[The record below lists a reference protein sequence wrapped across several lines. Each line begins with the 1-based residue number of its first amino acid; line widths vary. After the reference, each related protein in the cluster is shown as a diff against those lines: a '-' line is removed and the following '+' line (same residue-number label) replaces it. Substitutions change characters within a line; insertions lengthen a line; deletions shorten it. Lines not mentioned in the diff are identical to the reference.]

1 MIDAI
6 VAERFVLRRPA
17 SPSTLAPTVPSSPV
31 LDSEPCTSARASK
44 PLDPSPGVNRSRI
57 ADVHVHLDP
66 VGGVAGDMFAAA
78 LLDAFPERAEALAA
92 GLAKTR
98 LHEIVT
104 IRSEPFTDG
113 VLQGCRF
120 HAAPAPADGRGRVPG
135 HTRHRASA
143 EEAEPEPS
151 RDGDPNPGHG
161 HAHERGPHD
170 APGARTRSRDPGD
183 GEGDAGPRHGPS
195 DPARPGRHAHD
206 HGHDHDHGHGNGNG
220 HGHHHH
226 RRFADI
232 RAWLRES
239 GLAGPVAER
248 ATAIFTVLA
257 EAEAEVHGIA
267 VEDVTFHE
275 VGAWD
280 SIADVVCAAWLID
293 SLEPADWSCSPLPLG
308 GGQVRTAHGML
319 PVPAPA
325 TALLLRG
332 FPSRHDGVGG
342 ERVTPTGA
350 AILRHLAPAFELAG
364 LEGRIA
370 RTGHGFGSRR
380 LPGMS
385 NVLRALVLDP
395 VHAPGAWRDESIG
408 ICSFEVDDQTAEDL
422 AVALDRLR
430 AADGVLDVIQAPAF
444 GKKGRMVASVRV
456 LARPAVRERLIERCF
471 AETATLGVR
480 WQAVRRAALEREEAV
495 ADVAGEPVRIKRTQ
509 RAGGEV
515 TVKAE
520 MDDVAS
526 ANGGR
531 AGREERRRRAE
542 ST

>member
-1 MIDAI
+1 M
-6 VAERFVLRRPA
+6 
-17 SPSTLAPTVPSSPV
+17 
-31 LDSEPCTSARASK
+31 
-44 PLDPSPGVNRSRI
+44 
-57 ADVHVHLDP
+57 HVHLDP

-78 LLDAFPERAEALAA
+78 LLDAFPERADALAA
-92 GLAKTR
+92 GLAKSR

-104 IRSEPFTDG
+104 VRSEPFTDG
-113 VLQGCRF
+113 VLRGRRF
-120 HAAPAPADGRGRVPG
+120 HTAPARGVGKGHDPAHD
-135 HTRHRASA
+135 HHH
-143 EEAEPEPS
+143 
-151 RDGDPNPGHG
+151 DHDHHHGHG
-161 HAHERGPHD
+161 HQDGNRG
-170 APGARTRSRDPGD
+170 
-183 GEGDAGPRHGPS
+183 
-195 DPARPGRHAHD
+195 
-206 HGHDHDHGHGNGNG
+206 HGHDHP
-220 HGHHHH
+220 H

-232 RAWLRES
+232 RVWLGES

-293 SLEPADWSCSPLPLG
+293 SLEPASWSCAPLPLG
-308 GGQVRTAHGML
+308 GGLVRTAHGML

-325 TALLLRG
+325 TAILLRG
-332 FPSRHDGVGG
+332 FPSRHDGVEG

-350 AILRHLAPAFELAG
+350 AILRHLEPAFDLAG

-370 RTGHGFGSRR
+370 GTGHGFGTRR

-385 NVLRALVLDP
+385 NVLRALVFEP
-395 VHAPGAWRDESIG
+395 VHEPQAWREETIG
-408 ICSFEVDDQTAEDL
+408 VCSFEVDDQTAEDL
-422 AVALDRLR
+422 AVGLDLLR
-430 AADGVLDVIQAPAF
+430 AADGVLDVVQTPVF
-444 GKKGRMVASVRV
+444 GKKGRMAAGVRV
-456 LARPAVRERLIERCF
+456 LARPEVRERLIERCF
-471 AETATLGVR
+471 AETATIGVR
-480 WQAVRRAALEREEAV
+480 WQTVRRAALEREEAV
-495 ADVAGEPVRIKRTQ
+495 ADVAGEPVRIKRAQ

-526 ANGGR
+526 AAGGR
-531 AGREERRRRAE
+531 AGRDERRRRAE

>member
-1 MIDAI
+1 M
-6 VAERFVLRRPA
+6 
-17 SPSTLAPTVPSSPV
+17 
-31 LDSEPCTSARASK
+31 
-44 PLDPSPGVNRSRI
+44 
-57 ADVHVHLDP
+57 HVHLDP

-78 LLDAFPERAEALAA
+78 LLDAFPERADALAA
-92 GLAKTR
+92 GLAESR

-104 IRSEPFTDG
+104 VRSEPFTDG
-113 VLQGCRF
+113 ILRGLRF
-120 HAAPAPADGRGRVPG
+120 HTAPAPGGGQGHGPSHDHGAHSHPHPEASEEGGGRRAGTAGG
-135 HTRHRASA
+135 HHGH
-143 EEAEPEPS
+143 E
-151 RDGDPNPGHG
+151 DGDGHHHHGHG
-161 HAHERGPHD
+161 H
-170 APGARTRSRDPGD
+170 
-183 GEGDAGPRHGPS
+183 
-195 DPARPGRHAHD
+195 
-206 HGHDHDHGHGNGNG
+206 GHP
-220 HGHHHH
+220 H

-232 RAWLRES
+232 RVWLGES

-257 EAEAEVHGIA
+257 EAEGEVHGIP

-293 SLEPADWSCSPLPLG
+293 SLEPATWSSAPLPLG
-308 GGQVRTAHGML
+308 GGLVRTAHGTL

-325 TALLLRG
+325 TAILLRG
-332 FPSRHDGVGG
+332 FPSRHDGVEG

-350 AILRHLAPAFELAG
+350 AILRHLEPAFDLAG

-370 RTGHGFGSRR
+370 GTGHGFGTRR

-385 NVLRALVLDP
+385 NVLRALVVEP
-395 VHAPGAWRDESIG
+395 VHEPHAWHEETIG
-408 ICSFEVDDQTAEDL
+408 VCSFEVDDQTAEDL
-422 AVALDRLR
+422 AVGLDRLR
-430 AADGVLDVIQAPAF
+430 SADGVLDVVQTPVF
-444 GKKGRMVASVRV
+444 GKKGRMAASVRV

-480 WQAVRRAALEREEAV
+480 WQTVRRAALEREEAV
-495 ADVAGEPVRIKRTQ
+495 ADVAGEPVRIKRAH
-509 RAGGEV
+509 RAGGEM

-526 ANGGR
+526 ADGGR

-542 ST
+542 SA

>member
-1 MIDAI
+1 MHI
-6 VAERFVLRRPA
+6 
-17 SPSTLAPTVPSSPV
+17 
-31 LDSEPCTSARASK
+31 
-44 PLDPSPGVNRSRI
+44 
-57 ADVHVHLDP
+57 HLDP

-78 LLDAFPERAEALAA
+78 LLDAFPGRAEALAA
-92 GLAKTR
+92 GLARSR
-98 LHEIVT
+98 LHEIVNV
-104 IRSEPFTDG
+104 RSEPFTDG
-113 VLQGCRF
+113 VLRGRRF
-120 HAAPAPADGRGRVPG
+120 HTAPAPG
-135 HTRHRASA
+135 
-143 EEAEPEPS
+143 
-151 RDGDPNPGHG
+151 
-161 HAHERGPHD
+161 
-170 APGARTRSRDPGD
+170 
-183 GEGDAGPRHGPS
+183 GEQDHGPS
-195 DPARPGRHAHD
+195 HDHGAHPHPQPETPEEGGSRRAGAAGGHHGHEHGD
-206 HGHDHDHGHGNGNG
+206 GHHEHGHGHDHP
-220 HGHHHH
+220 H

-232 RAWLRES
+232 RAWLGES

-257 EAEAEVHGIA
+257 EAEAEVHGIP

-293 SLEPADWSCSPLPLG
+293 SLEPATWSSAPLPLG
-308 GGQVRTAHGML
+308 GGLVRTAHGTL

-325 TALLLRG
+325 TAILLRG
-332 FPSRHDGVGG
+332 FPSRHDGVEG

-350 AILRHLAPAFELAG
+350 AILRHLDPAFDLAG

-370 RTGHGFGSRR
+370 GTGHGFGTRR

-385 NVLRALVLDP
+385 NVLRALVVEP
-395 VHAPGAWRDESIG
+395 VHEPRAWRDETIG
-408 ICSFEVDDQTAEDL
+408 VCSFEVDDQTAEDI
-422 AVALDRLR
+422 AVGLDRLR
-430 AADGVLDVIQAPAF
+430 AADGVLDVVQTPVF
-444 GKKGRMVASVRV
+444 GKKGRMAASVRV
-456 LARPAVRERLIERCF
+456 LARPAVREPLIERCF

-480 WQAVRRAALEREEAV
+480 WQTVRRAALEREEAV
-495 ADVAGEPVRIKRTQ
+495 ADVAGEPVRIKRAH

-526 ANGGR
+526 ADGGR

>member
-1 MIDAI
+1 M
-6 VAERFVLRRPA
+6 
-17 SPSTLAPTVPSSPV
+17 
-31 LDSEPCTSARASK
+31 
-44 PLDPSPGVNRSRI
+44 
-57 ADVHVHLDP
+57 HVHLDP

-92 GLAKTR
+92 GLAESR

-104 IRSEPFTDG
+104 VRSEPFTDSILRG
-113 VLQGCRF
+113 RRF
-120 HAAPAPADGRGRVPG
+120 HTAPARGAWKG
-135 HTRHRASA
+135 H
-143 EEAEPEPS
+143 
-151 RDGDPNPGHG
+151 DPDPDHHHGHG
-161 HAHERGPHD
+161 HGHRG
-170 APGARTRSRDPGD
+170 GG
-183 GEGDAGPRHGPS
+183 
-195 DPARPGRHAHD
+195 HD
-206 HGHDHDHGHGNGNG
+206 HNHDHDHH
-220 HGHHHH
+220 HDQDHDGHHDHPH

-232 RAWLRES
+232 RAWLGES
-239 GLAGPVAER
+239 GLTGPVAER

-257 EAEAEVHGIA
+257 EAEAEVHGIP

-293 SLEPADWSCSPLPLG
+293 SLEPATWSSAPLPLG
-308 GGQVRTAHGML
+308 GGLVRTAHGML

-332 FPSRHDGVGG
+332 YPSRHDGVEG

-350 AILRHLAPAFELAG
+350 AILRHLEPAFDRAG
-364 LEGRIA
+364 LEGRITA
-370 RTGHGFGSRR
+370 TGHGFGSRR

-385 NVLRALVLDP
+385 NVLRALVVEP
-395 VHAPGAWRDESIG
+395 VHEPHAWREETVG
-408 ICSFEVDDQTAEDL
+408 VCSFEVDDQTAEDL
-422 AVALDRLR
+422 AVGLERLR
-430 AADGVLDVIQAPAF
+430 AADGVLDVVQTPVF
-444 GKKGRMVASVRV
+444 GKKGRMAASVRV
-456 LARPAVRERLIERCF
+456 LARPAARERLIERCF

-495 ADVAGEPVRIKRTQ
+495 ADVAGEAVRIKRAH

-526 ANGGR
+526 ADGGR

>member
-1 MIDAI
+1 MHI
-6 VAERFVLRRPA
+6 
-17 SPSTLAPTVPSSPV
+17 
-31 LDSEPCTSARASK
+31 
-44 PLDPSPGVNRSRI
+44 
-57 ADVHVHLDP
+57 HLDP

-92 GLAKTR
+92 GLAGSR

-104 IRSEPFTDG
+104 VRSEPFTDG
-113 VLQGCRF
+113 ILRGRRF
-120 HAAPAPADGRGRVPG
+120 HTTPASGGGQGHVHVHHHDHGAHPHPHPETPEEGGSRRAGAAGGHHGNEHGDG
-135 HTRHRASA
+135 HH
-143 EEAEPEPS
+143 EH
-151 RDGDPNPGHG
+151 GHG
-161 HAHERGPHD
+161 
-170 APGARTRSRDPGD
+170 
-183 GEGDAGPRHGPS
+183 
-195 DPARPGRHAHD
+195 
-206 HGHDHDHGHGNGNG
+206 HGHDHP
-220 HGHHHH
+220 H

-232 RAWLRES
+232 RAWLGES

-257 EAEAEVHGIA
+257 EAEAEVHGIP

-293 SLEPADWSCSPLPLG
+293 SLEPASWSCAPLPLG
-308 GGQVRTAHGML
+308 GGQVHTAHGVL

-332 FPSRHDGVGG
+332 FPSRHDGVEG

-350 AILRHLAPAFELAG
+350 AILRHLEPAFDLAG

-370 RTGHGFGSRR
+370 GTGHGFGTRR

-385 NVLRALVLDP
+385 NVLRALVLDT
-395 VHAPGAWRDESIG
+395 VHETGAWREETIG
-408 ICSFEVDDQTAEDL
+408 VCSFEVDDQTAEDL
-422 AVALDRLR
+422 AVGLDRLR
-430 AADGVLDVIQAPAF
+430 AADGVLDVVQTPVF
-444 GKKGRMVASVRV
+444 GKKGRMAASVRV
-456 LARPAVRERLIERCF
+456 LARPAVRQRLIERCF

-480 WQAVRRAALEREEAV
+480 WRTVRRAALERGEAV
-495 ADVAGEPVRIKRTQ
+495 ADVAGEPVRIKRAH

-526 ANGGR
+526 ADGGR

>member
-1 MIDAI
+1 MHI
-6 VAERFVLRRPA
+6 
-17 SPSTLAPTVPSSPV
+17 
-31 LDSEPCTSARASK
+31 
-44 PLDPSPGVNRSRI
+44 
-57 ADVHVHLDP
+57 HLDP
-66 VGGVAGDMFAAA
+66 VGGVAGDMFAAT
-78 LLDAFPERAEALAA
+78 LLDAFPERGEALAA
-92 GLAKTR
+92 ELADSR

-104 IRSEPFTDG
+104 VRSEPFTDG
-113 VLQGCRF
+113 VLRGRRF
-120 HAAPAPADGRGRVPG
+120 HTTPASGGAQGRGPG
-135 HTRHRASA
+135 YVHHHDHGTHPHPHTGTSQEGGGRRTGAA
-143 EEAEPEPS
+143 
-151 RDGDPNPGHG
+151 GDHHG
-161 HAHERGPHD
+161 HEN
-170 APGARTRSRDPGD
+170 GD
-183 GEGDAGPRHGPS
+183 GHHEHP
-195 DPARPGRHAHD
+195 HD
-206 HGHDHDHGHGNGNG
+206 HGHP
-220 HGHHHH
+220 H

-232 RAWLRES
+232 RAWLGES

-248 ATAIFTVLA
+248 AAAIFTVLA
-257 EAEAEVHGIA
+257 EAEAEVHGIP

-293 SLEPADWSCSPLPLG
+293 SLAPASWSSAPLPLG
-308 GGQVRTAHGML
+308 GGLVRTAHGML

-332 FPSRHDGVGG
+332 FPSRHDGVEG

-350 AILRHLAPAFELAG
+350 AILRHLEPAFDLAG

-370 RTGHGFGSRR
+370 RTGHGFGTRR

-385 NVLRALVLDP
+385 NVLRALILDRAEGS
-395 VHAPGAWRDESIG
+395 VAWREETIG

-422 AVALDRLR
+422 AVGLDRLR

-456 LARPAVRERLIERCF
+456 LARPGARERVIERCF

-480 WQAVRRAALEREEAV
+480 WETVRRAALEREAAV
-495 ADVAGEPVRIKRTQ
+495 ADVAGEPVRIKRTR
-509 RAGGEV
+509 RAGGGV
-515 TVKAE
+515 TIKAE

-526 ANGGR
+526 ADGGR
-531 AGREERRRRAE
+531 AGREERRRQAE

>member
-1 MIDAI
+1 MHI
-6 VAERFVLRRPA
+6 
-17 SPSTLAPTVPSSPV
+17 
-31 LDSEPCTSARASK
+31 
-44 PLDPSPGVNRSRI
+44 
-57 ADVHVHLDP
+57 HLDP

-78 LLDAFPERAEALAA
+78 LLDAFPERADALAA
-92 GLAKTR
+92 GLAESR

-104 IRSEPFTDG
+104 VRSEPFTDG
-113 VLQGCRF
+113 VLRGRRF
-120 HAAPAPADGRGRVPG
+120 HTAPARGVGQG
-135 HTRHRASA
+135 HDPTHDRRH
-143 EEAEPEPS
+143 
-151 RDGDPNPGHG
+151 GHHHHHGHG
-161 HAHERGPHD
+161 H
-170 APGARTRSRDPGD
+170 PGG
-183 GEGDAGPRHGPS
+183 
-195 DPARPGRHAHD
+195 D
-206 HGHDHDHGHGNGNG
+206 HGHDHDHP
-220 HGHHHH
+220 H
-226 RRFADI
+226 RRFAEI
-232 RAWLRES
+232 RAWLGES

-257 EAEAEVHGIA
+257 GAEAEVHGIP

-293 SLEPADWSCSPLPLG
+293 SLAPATWSSAPLPLG
-308 GGQVRTAHGML
+308 GGLVRGAHGML

-332 FPSRHDGVGG
+332 FPSRHDGVDG

-350 AILRHLAPAFELAG
+350 AILRHLDPAFDLAG

-370 RTGHGFGSRR
+370 GTGHGFGTRR

-385 NVLRALVLDP
+385 NVLRALVVEP
-395 VHAPGAWRDESIG
+395 VHEPRAWREEMIG
-408 ICSFEVDDQTAEDL
+408 VCSFEVDDQTAEDL
-422 AVALDRLR
+422 AVGLDRLR
-430 AADGVLDVIQAPAF
+430 AADGVLDVVQTPVF
-444 GKKGRMVASVRV
+444 GKKGRMAASVRV

-480 WQAVRRAALEREEAV
+480 WRTVRRATLEREEAV
-495 ADVAGEPVRIKRTQ
+495 ADVAGEPVRIKRAH

-526 ANGGR
+526 ADGGR

>member
-1 MIDAI
+1 MHI
-6 VAERFVLRRPA
+6 
-17 SPSTLAPTVPSSPV
+17 
-31 LDSEPCTSARASK
+31 
-44 PLDPSPGVNRSRI
+44 
-57 ADVHVHLDP
+57 HLDP

-92 GLAKTR
+92 GLARSR

-104 IRSEPFTDG
+104 VRSEPFTDG
-113 VLQGCRF
+113 VLRGRRF
-120 HAAPAPADGRGRVPG
+120 HTAPAPGGEQDHGPG
-135 HTRHRASA
+135 HDHGAHPHPQPETPEEGGSRRAGA
-143 EEAEPEPS
+143 A
-151 RDGDPNPGHG
+151 GGHHG
-161 HAHERGPHD
+161 HEH
-170 APGARTRSRDPGD
+170 GD
-183 GEGDAGPRHGPS
+183 GHHEHG
-195 DPARPGRHAHD
+195 
-206 HGHDHDHGHGNGNG
+206 HGHDHP
-220 HGHHHH
+220 H

-232 RAWLRES
+232 RAWLGES

-293 SLEPADWSCSPLPLG
+293 SLEPATWSSAPLPLG
-308 GGQVRTAHGML
+308 GGVVRTAHGTL

-325 TALLLRG
+325 TAILLRG
-332 FPSRHDGVGG
+332 FPSRHDGVEG

-350 AILRHLAPAFELAG
+350 AILRHLDPAFDLAG

-370 RTGHGFGSRR
+370 GTGHGFGTRR

-385 NVLRALVLDP
+385 NVLRALVVEP
-395 VHAPGAWRDESIG
+395 VHEPRAWRDETIG
-408 ICSFEVDDQTAEDL
+408 VCSFEVDDQTAEDL
-422 AVALDRLR
+422 AVGLDRLR
-430 AADGVLDVIQAPAF
+430 AADGVLDVVQTPVF
-444 GKKGRMVASVRV
+444 GKKGRMAASVRV
-456 LARPAVRERLIERCF
+456 LARPAVREPLIERCF
-471 AETATLGVR
+471 AETTTLGVR
-480 WQAVRRAALEREEAV
+480 WQTVRRAALEREEAV
-495 ADVAGEPVRIKRTQ
+495 ADVAGEPVRIKRAH

-520 MDDVAS
+520 MDDVAR
-526 ANGGR
+526 ADGGR

-542 ST
+542 SV